1 MVMYWVSSSQMSAMA
16 ARKTMKLIQS
26 QVYHS
31 QFLSISYLEDSS
43 SATQEEGGVSRA
55 RCLAV
60 QFNEDAIALAFFFI
74 AVSVCK
80 W

>member
-1 MVMYWVSSSQMSAMA
+1 MVMYWVSSNQMSAVA

-31 QFLSISYLEDSS
+31 QFLNISFMQESD
-43 SATQEEGGVSRA
+43 SATQGEGGVSRA

-60 QFNEDAIALAFFFI
+60 QFNEDAIALAFFFV

-80 W
+80 L